1 MTIVAKQG
9 VVSKA
14 GTGYMLLV
22 LLFLSAAVGLNFTRL
37 PLFFS
42 VEFIFGSAAAVLTL
56 LVFGRGAAIIVGSA
70 AAAVTL
76 AIWGHPYALL
86 VFIAEIIWLSWR
98 WRPDKGLNLVQQ
110 DLLFWLVAGLPAVSL
125 LYTYGLDVNWQTS
138 VLIALKQ
145 MTNGVFN
152 VLLASLLI
160 LVLQSQQP
168 TRRHLALPLTSLR
181 QWLFHILTALTLFAG
196 FVPLLLDARKLQ
208 AEYIHSVE
216 QRLQFLAVNL
226 QKQLQALGQ
235 PPNEADIAKLLLA
248 GLPDDSYG
256 VQLLNS
262 GGSAVRRAGMIKSV
276 DISKAE
282 IPEAGFSHW
291 QPTSISPLLQRWRQS
306 RYVLVHH
313 ATDLPGIN
321 AIVLEHSAREV
332 MTKLEQDSA
341 RQLLL
346 LVSFLL
352 LATLIANWLS
362 KTIGGPLH
370 RLALVSEKLQFNIA
384 SGAESE
390 IPESI
395 VAEYNTLG
403 LNLRAMSRE
412 LTSAFNISKANQSDL
427 VRQVDERTQQLQQAN
442 GQLEAIL
449 AAASDFSIIA
459 TNRDGQISYFSRGAE
474 KLLGYTAE
482 ELVGKQTPAIL
493 HVAEEVE
500 QRSQQLTELMQQPIA
515 GFRAFVAVAEQQGS
529 ETRQWHYVR
538 KDGDRVPVS
547 LTVTPILEASN
558 DISGYLGVAKDISER
573 NRHEKL
579 KNEFIST
586 VSHEL
591 RTPLTSLYAA
601 LRMINSGKLGEL
613 PVKVANLLQLA
624 ESNSKRLA
632 RLIND
637 LLDIEKLTA
646 GKFQL
651 SLELQPV
658 QPLLMQAINDIAGY
672 ATQYK
677 VTVVNDFAADP
688 VLAMLDAARFV
699 QVATNLLSNA
709 IKFSPAG
716 AAVTV
721 RLYADTTTIH
731 VEVIDR
737 GDGIADDFKQ
747 RIFEKF
753 AQSDAASTRRQ
764 GGTGL
769 GLAISKEL
777 TEKMSGKIGFTSTT
791 GKGTTFWLRFQR
803 YDRQTGTELSAAAN
817 HSTSLGA

>member
-1 MTIVAKQG
+1 MTIAAKQG
-9 VVSKA
+9 VISKA
-14 GTGYMLLV
+14 GIGYMMLV
-22 LLFLSAAVGLNFTRL
+22 LLFLIAAVGLNYTRL

-42 VEFIFGSAAAVLTL
+42 VEFIFGSAVAVLAL
-56 LVFGRGAAIIVGSA
+56 LVLGRVAAIIAGGA

-86 VFIAEIIWLSWR
+86 VFTAEIIWLSWR
-98 WRPDKGLNLVQQ
+98 WRPDKGFNLVQQ

-125 LYTYGLDVNWQTS
+125 LYTYGLDINWQTS

-168 TRRHLALPLTSLR
+168 TRRHLALPFTSLR
-181 QWLFHILTALTLFAG
+181 QWLFHILIALTLFAG

-208 AEYIHSVE
+208 AEYMHSVE
-216 QRLQFLAVNL
+216 QKLQLLAVTL
-226 QKQLQALGQ
+226 QKQLQALWQ
-235 PPNEADIAKLLLA
+235 PVNEADVAKLLQA
-248 GLPDDSYG
+248 VLPDDSYG
-256 VQLLNS
+256 VQLLYS
-262 GGSAVRRAGMIKSV
+262 GGSVVSRAGLIKSV
-276 DISKAE
+276 DISTAD
-282 IPEAGFSHW
+282 IPEMGFSHW
-291 QPTSISPLLQRWRQS
+291 QPVAISPLLQRWRQS
-306 RYVLVHH
+306 RYVLVHPT
-313 ATDLPGIN
+313 ADVPGIN
-321 AIVLEHSAREV
+321 AIVLEHSAKEV

-346 LVSFLL
+346 MVSFLL

-362 KTIGGPLH
+362 KAISGPLH
-370 RLALVSEKLQFNIA
+370 RLALVSEKLQVNIA
-384 SGAESE
+384 SGAETD
-390 IPESI
+390 IPASI

-427 VRQVDERTQQLQQAN
+427 VRQVDERTQQLQQTN
-442 GQLEAIL
+442 SQLEAIL

-459 TNRDGQISYFSRGAE
+459 TNSDGQISYFSRGAE

-500 QRSQQLTELMQQPIA
+500 QRSQQLTELLQQPVT
-515 GFRAFVAVAEQQGS
+515 GFRAFVVMAEQQGS

-547 LTVTPILEASN
+547 LTVTPIVEATG

-651 SLELQPV
+651 TLELQPI

-672 ATQYK
+672 AAQYK
-677 VTVVNDFAADP
+677 VTVVSDFAAEP
-688 VLAMLDAARFV
+688 LLAKLDAARFV
-699 QVATNLLSNA
+699 QIVTNLLSNA
-709 IKFSPAG
+709 IKFSPSG
-716 AAVTV
+716 ASVNV
-721 RLYADTTTIH
+721 RAYADTTTIYID
-731 VEVIDR
+731 VIDQ

-753 AQSDAASTRRQ
+753 AQSDAANTRRQ

-777 TEKMSGKIGFTSTT
+777 TEKMAGQIGFTSAA
-791 GKGTTFWLRFQR
+791 GKGSTFWLRFQR
-803 YDRQTGTELSAAAN
+803 YDGQAGTELPAGAN
-817 HSTSLGA
+817 HSTALGA